1 MSVTNAMER
10 TRLALHHIGKIL
22 FAQSTELLN
31 PTMNHGLPPSLAAS
45 DPSLDY
51 HAKGV
56 DIATAAYVSELGWL
70 ANPVSTHIQS
80 AEMHNQSVNSLALV
94 SGRATINSLDVLT
107 MLVAS
112 YLYHLCQALDL
123 RAMQAEFRTAFKIIV
138 QEELART
145 LGDSLTPLALSK
157 VSSIVFRAMHDT
169 LEATTT
175 MDNLDRMTKVA
186 AASTTPL
193 IDFLSGPENAYSHH
207 ASVTFSMIPQFRAR
221 VASRSVELMKTLRH
235 EYLTGVKNALPVLNK
250 TKPIYQYIR
259 TTLGVKMYGYE
270 NNTVFANGLGGDDV
284 SIGENISAIQ
294 EAIRD
299 GNLQAVVVGLFD

>member
-1 MSVTNAMER
+1 MAITNAMER
-10 TRLALHHIGKIL
+10 TRLGLHHIGKIL

-31 PTMNHGLPPSLAAS
+31 PTMNHGLTPSLAAS

-80 AEMHNQSVNSLALV
+80 AEMHNQSVNSLALI

-112 YLYHLCQALDL
+112 YLYMLCQALDL
-123 RAMQAEFRTAFKIIV
+123 RAMQAEFRVGFKSIV

-145 LGDSLTPLALSK
+145 LGDSLTPGALSK

-175 MDNLDRMTKVA
+175 MDNKDRMTKVA

-207 ASVTFSMIPQFRAR
+207 ASVTFSMIPQFRTR
-221 VASRSVELMKTLRH
+221 VASRSAELMKTLRH

-250 TKPIYQYIR
+250 TKPSMLIIMAR
-259 TTLGVKMYGYE
+259 CCTRLLTCL
-270 NNTVFANGLGGDDV
+270 
-284 SIGENISAIQ
+284 
-294 EAIRD
+294 
-299 GNLQAVVVGLFD
+299 